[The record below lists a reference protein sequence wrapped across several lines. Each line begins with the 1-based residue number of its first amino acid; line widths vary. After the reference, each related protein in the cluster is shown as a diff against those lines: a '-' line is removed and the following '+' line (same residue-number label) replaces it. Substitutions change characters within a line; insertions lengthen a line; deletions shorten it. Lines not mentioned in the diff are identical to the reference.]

1 MKGVGGDKEWTRY
14 SVSAQFNQQKLL
26 LKFLTDIQRHIQDF
40 YGHIINKLTL
50 VLVSLCIRII
60 NA

>member
-40 YGHIINKLTL
+40 YGHIINTL
-50 VLVSLCIRII
+50 NL
-60 NA
+60 